1 MGFDL
6 YGDISQ
12 CLDRLHLGMLLG
24 YLLTPDGWGC
34 LGHIFFFC
42 KEGASPEGTGE
53 WSPGKGQ
60 SEHSFWTHL
69 CIERES

>member
-1 MGFDL
+1 MSGQVTL
-6 YGDISQ
+6 GDASW
-12 CLDRLHLGMLLG
+12 LLVTSRWVGLLG
-24 YLLTPDGWGC
+24 PHL
-34 LGHIFFFC
+34 FFC

-69 CIERES
+69 CIESPDAE